1 MNLPKV
7 FQNKNLGNISNDQQY
22 YYSSSKNVKNVNPI
36 RKANIQD
43 KINNIFKSNKF
54 SYKINVII
62 STIEKDIDTTIIGKV
77 NNKLITINNEL
88 IPINDIIDIKEK

>member
-7 FQNKNLGNISNDQQY
+7 FQNKNIGNINNDQQY
-22 YYSSSKNVKNVNPI
+22 YYSLSKGIKNINT
-36 RKANIQD
+36 RNNININD
-43 KINNIFKSNKF
+43 KINSLFKSNKF

-62 STIEKDIDTTIIGKV
+62 TTNEKEIDTTIIGKV

-88 IPINDIIDIKEK
+88 IPIKDIIDINQK